1 MKYIE
6 VTKKEAQDIV
16 RSGCCASVCVFVM
29 DCVGSGSRFSFEYT
43 IDPTDYNQPEYFS
56 MDGFL
61 TSIIAELSD
70 NLHYTFKFFE
80 VWN

>member
-16 RSGCCASVCVFVM
+16 RSGCLVNIGIYQGVNPKWLK
-29 DCVGSGSRFSFEYT
+29 D
-43 IDPTDYNQPEYFS
+43 IQINPDDYNQPEYFS

-70 NLHYTFKFFE
+70 NCHYTFKFFE
-80 VWN
+80 VWE

>member
-16 RSGCCASVCVFVM
+16 RSGCLVN
-29 DCVGSGSRFSFEYT
+29 VGIYQGVN
-43 IDPTDYNQPEYFS
+43 PTWLKDIQINPDDYNQPEYFS

-70 NLHYTFKFFE
+70 NCHYAFKFFE
-80 VWN
+80 VWD

>member
-16 RSGCCASVCVFVM
+16 RSGCLVN
-29 DCVGSGSRFSFEYT
+29 VGIYQGVNPKWLKD
-43 IDPTDYNQPEYFS
+43 IQINPDDYNILEYFTIEE
-56 MDGFL
+56 FI
-61 TSIIAELSD
+61 TKIISELDD
-70 NLHYTFKFFE
+70 NCHYTFKFFE